1 MTKPASS
8 QSSLN
13 PWESLLV
20 SATRARPSQDSSAST
35 SSSPLTTSDAI
46 LGGGYTIL
54 LQHSMTPKSQ
64 RKWALESTIAN
75 VDSNSNNSTT
85 NNASLSSQFA
95 SSLSIQQQHHANNQ
109 TSSSSASARR
119 AGGDWYGISGP
130 FLVRQAFHDLSKK
143 CNGRVV
149 LVSVAG
155 TSGICDL
162 DQEYNDDA
170 AYDHQSRTDDDKNNV
185 DVVKLFHRNGAC
197 VDLNSN
203 PFGWNDENNNH
214 DSCNDDDSF
223 STKATLNNMLSIAT
237 AIRQAASRIE
247 ERNNEQQSQQ
257 PIPIIFD
264 SLTPLLHLHGA
275 ERITILLKSL
285 GRTSPPLDNS
295 SSSTNSS
302 LCLSP
307 IIAPIL
313 YESICLSDHRT
324 LEDCADAMVQLNLMD
339 SNSTSTNYAIE
350 AKDDSSVVVVSG
362 VMDLVRRGGGGS
374 NGLGGKLMRHCVP
387 VHILRSLSTTG
398 DLRDGCYW
406 IIDNGDDGNTA
417 RDGDATEKKGK
428 KQTSS
433 SSTTDEMGQSQSTDN
448 SSRPKIYLEDDDPDF
463 QDYDEDDDLDL

>member
-1 MTKPASS
+1 
-8 QSSLN
+8 
-13 PWESLLV
+13 
-20 SATRARPSQDSSAST
+20 
-35 SSSPLTTSDAI
+35 
-46 LGGGYTIL
+46 
-54 LQHSMTPKSQ
+54 MTPKSQ

-75 VDSNSNNSTT
+75 VDSNSNSNITT
-85 NNASLSSQFA
+85 NASLSSQFA
-95 SSLSIQQQHHANNQ
+95 SSLSIQQHHANNQ

-119 AGGDWYGISGP
+119 AGGDWYCISGP

-162 DQEYNDDA
+162 DQEYNDADV
-170 AYDHQSRTDDDKNNV
+170 YDHQSRSTDDDKNNV
-185 DVVKLFHRNGAC
+185 DVIKLFRQNGAC

-203 PFGWNDENNNH
+203 PFGWNEDNNNH
-214 DSCNDDDSF
+214 NSCNDDDSF
-223 STKATLNNMLSIAT
+223 STKATLNNLQSIAV

-247 ERNNEQQSQQ
+247 ESNSEQQSKQ

-285 GRTSPPLDNS
+285 GRTSPPLDSSSS

-339 SNSTSTNYAIE
+339 STSTPTNYAIE
-350 AKDDSSVVVVSG
+350 AKDDNSVVVVSG
-362 VMDLVRRGGGGS
+362 VMDLIRRGGGGS

-387 VHILRSLSTTG
+387 VHILRSLSTIG

-406 IIDNGDDGNTA
+406 IIDNGDDDNTVRDGNT
-417 RDGDATEKKGK
+417 TEKKGK

-433 SSTTDEMGQSQSTDN
+433 SSATDEMGQSQSTDN